1 MITPTTLVESRL
13 AESGQRELDSVL
25 VDVERLLRR
34 FVAFAD
40 DAQPVAITLW
50 VAHAHA
56 IEAAD
61 TTAYLHVHSA
71 EKRSGKTR
79 ALEVLELLVPSPIRA
94 STISP
99 AALFRLLDMERRTLL
114 LDEVDAIFSP
124 KSDRE
129 ELRGLLN
136 AGYRRGSSAWRVDV
150 SGKTFTP
157 RAFDAFGAK
166 VLAGIGTLPD
176 TIADRAIPIEL
187 RRRRRDEPVESFR
200 YREVREEAEDLRSR
214 LAGCF
219 DETAI
224 GELALARPALP
235 DLDDDRALE
244 AWEPLVAIADRAG
257 GSWPE
262 RARSSALALHTDRTD
277 DEGGDG
283 VQTLAAIRDLFV
295 ELDTDRLPTDEVLR
309 SLAVRDDGPW
319 AYWFAEDLDRA
330 DREGRIPRRAARKLA
345 RVLEVYR
352 VHPTKIRT
360 GPTTTARG
368 YLRADFADPWSRYLP
383 HPGKDGT
390 SRTNGTPQ
398 VGTTRGVPSVPDV
411 PFPRG
416 EELAGADGLR
426 SRVRH
431 EVELAAGNRFVA
443 ALALAED
450 AVPSPDGNAWTALM
464 IERLERESADA

>member
-1 MITPTTLVESRL
+1 VSTPTTVVESRL
-13 AESGQRELDSVL
+13 AGSGQLELAGL
-25 VDVERLLRR
+25 LADVERMLRR
-34 FVAFAD
+34 FVAFPE
-40 DAQPVAITLW
+40 DAQPVAVALW

-150 SGKTFTP
+150 SGKSLTP
-157 RAFDAFGAK
+157 RAYDAFGCK
-166 VLAGIGTLPD
+166 VLAGIGGLPD

-214 LAGCF
+214 LAACF
-219 DETAI
+219 HETAVA
-224 GELALARPALP
+224 ELAMARPTLP
-235 DLDDDRALE
+235 DLEGDRALE
-244 AWEPLVAIADRAG
+244 AWEPLLAIADRAG

-262 RARSSALALHTDRTD
+262 RARSSAVALHTDRTD
-277 DEGGDG
+277 ADGGDG
-283 VQTLAAIRDLFV
+283 VQTLAAIRDLFE
-295 ELDTDRLPTDEVLR
+295 ELGTDRLPTDELLR
-309 SLAVRDDGPW
+309 SLAGRDDGPW
-319 AYWFAEDLDRA
+319 PYWFAEDLDRA

-345 RVLEVYR
+345 RVLELYR
-352 VHPTKIRT
+352 VHPTKLRT
-360 GPTTTARG
+360 SPTTTARG

-383 HPGKDGT
+383 PPGKNGT
-390 SRTNGTPQ
+390 SGTNGTPQ
-398 VGTTRGVPSVPDV
+398 VGTTSDVPSVPDV

-416 EELAGADGLR
+416 VEPAAEDGLAAT
-426 SRVRH
+426 VRRA
-431 EVELAAGNRFVA
+431 VEAAGGNRFSA
-443 ALALAED
+443 ARDLAE
-450 AVPSPDGNAWTALM
+450 AGVPSPDGHAWTAVK
-464 IERLERESADA
+464 IERLEREAAGA